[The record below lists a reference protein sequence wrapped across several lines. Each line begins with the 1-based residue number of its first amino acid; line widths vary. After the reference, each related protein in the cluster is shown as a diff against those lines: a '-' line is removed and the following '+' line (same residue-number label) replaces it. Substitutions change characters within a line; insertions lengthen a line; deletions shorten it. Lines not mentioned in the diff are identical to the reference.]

1 MAVTRYTGRRRSP
14 FLSSWG
20 ELENLSSR
28 LNRIFDESWGEE
40 TNGGRWVPAVNVE
53 ESGDELL
60 LTAEMPG
67 MSQDDIELEIENN
80 VLTIRGEKR
89 EEREEGS
96 EERRYHVWERRYGS
110 FQRSFTLP
118 RSVQA
123 DDITADFEDGVL
135 HVRMPKS
142 EEAKG
147 RKIQIGSGS

>member
-1 MAVTRYTGRRRSP
+1 MAITRYTGRRLSP
-14 FLSSWG
+14 FFSPWN
-20 ELENLSSR
+20 ELESLSGR
-28 LNRIFDESWGEE
+28 LNRLFDEGLSEGSDGSTWA
-40 TNGGRWVPAVNVE
+40 PAVNVE

-60 LTAEMPG
+60 LTAELPG
-67 MSQDDIELEIENN
+67 MNRNDIEIELENN

-96 EERRYHVWERRYGS
+96 EERRYHVWERRYGA

-118 RSVQA
+118 RTVQA
-123 DDITADFEDGVL
+123 DDITAEFADGVL

>member
-1 MAVTRYTGRRRSP
+1 MAITRYTGRTISP
-14 FLSSWG
+14 WR
-20 ELENLSSR
+20 ELEDLSTR
-28 LNRIFDESWGEE
+28 LGRFFDEESWPRGS
-40 TNGGRWVPAVNVE
+40 NGGNWLPAVNVE
-53 ESGDELL
+53 ESGEELL

-67 MSQDDIELEIENN
+67 MSRDDIELELENG

-96 EERRYHVWERRYGS
+96 EERRYHVWERRYGT

-118 RSVQA
+118 RTVRA
-123 DDITADFEDGVL
+123 EDINADFRDGVL

-147 RKIQIGSGS
+147 RRIQIGSGE